1 MKRIGQMMRRDI
13 RQIPLAVAALLS
25 LSLAGCTADGDGAGE
40 RPGGACELRL
50 HSGGL
55 TAMPTGDLPAATRAV
70 GDNIPADEK
79 VLVWADEVTTPTVT
93 PYAAITAWQL
103 TADGSG
109 GLTGEARYFPP
120 SGNALNLYALHG
132 TLTNAGSVWNTG
144 ITHTVA
150 ANQIGGTAT
159 SDLLYACYD
168 GAVPSGAQTSVAL
181 NFYHLLTK
189 IRVALT
195 TEDGTDLAGST
206 LTVNSGGG
214 TFTFT
219 PTKLTA
225 TALAIESNRT
235 AMVSGATKVPADITM
250 PFGEYTYGGS
260 PSAYGEAVIIPQTYA
275 DEAMLTLTTTEG
287 DNLSFRP
294 ASLDLL
300 PGKVYT
306 LHLTVDIGNGKLSL
320 VAAIT
325 PWEEGSTDPDGDTTE
340 PLSFETV
347 EGSTVIVPWKN
358 GSISED

>member
-1 MKRIGQMMRRDI
+1 MRRDI

-40 RPGGACELRL
+40 RPDGACELRL

-109 GLTGEARYFPP
+109 GFTGEARYFPP

-132 TLTNAGSVWNTG
+132 TLTNADNVWTTG
-144 ITHTVA
+144 ITHTVTNQTSA
-150 ANQIGGTAT
+150 ADYNR

-168 GAVPSGAQTSVAL
+168 GAKPSGAQTSVAL

-206 LTVNSGGG
+206 LTVNNGGG
-214 TFTFT
+214 SFTFT
-219 PTKLTA
+219 PTKLSA
-225 TALAIESNRT
+225 TDLAIESNRT
-235 AMVSGATKVPADITM
+235 AMVSGATTEPADITM
-250 PFGEYTYGGS
+250 PFVEYTYGGS
-260 PSAYGEAVIIPQTYA
+260 PSAYGEAVIIPQIYE
-275 DEAMLTLTTTEG
+275 DEAMLTLTTPEG
-287 DNLSFRP
+287 DSLSFRP
-294 ASLDLL
+294 ASLTLL

-358 GSISED
+358 GSISEDQ